1 MGPPLT
7 GPAKRRGRAIHRISA
22 QATLYIYIARP
33 RAHAPT
39 RAPALR
45 LTSAFLA
52 RVQVSSD

>member
-33 RAHAPT
+33 RAHA
-39 RAPALR
+39 RSGSPAYVGL
-45 LTSAFLA
+45 FG
-52 RVQVSSD
+52 